1 MKHFNLEIET
11 RSITGNQVRKI
22 RNMGYIPA
30 VIYSKF
36 LTPINIQFKLNDFIK
51 LFRQAGKTGVIDLA
65 VEGKSHPCL
74 VHKVDVNPVS
84 DLPRHVDFLA
94 VDLTK
99 TTETEVPIEFINEN
113 KKISGATIVK
123 QLNSLLVEALPEKI
137 PHQITVDLSS
147 LKEIGDVLT
156 VSDVPTTKD
165 YTILSEPEAVIV
177 TLSEEDKETL
187 EDQAPTAQVESTSSE
202 NPEQST
208 K

>member
-36 LTPINIQFKLNDFIK
+36 LTPTNIQFKLNDFIK
-51 LFRQAGKTGVIDLA
+51 LFRQAGKTGVIDLT
-65 VEGKSHPCL
+65 VEGKSYPCL
-74 VHKVDVNPVS
+74 VHKVDVNPIS
-84 DLPRHVDFLA
+84 DIPRHVDFLA

-156 VSDVPTTKD
+156 VSDVPVTKD

-187 EDQAPTAQVESTSSE
+187 EDQAPTAQVEPTSSE